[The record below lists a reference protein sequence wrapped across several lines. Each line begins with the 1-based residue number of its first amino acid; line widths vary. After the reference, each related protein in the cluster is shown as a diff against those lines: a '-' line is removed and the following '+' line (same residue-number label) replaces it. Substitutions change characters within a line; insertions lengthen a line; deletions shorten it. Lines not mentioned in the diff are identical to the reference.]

1 MKPRASRVSFV
12 CLFVCLF
19 FFYTARPNLRIQASA
34 TQASDSLVEI
44 LIHFNLVSKK
54 TGNLGVNI

>member
-12 CLFVCLF
+12 CLFVCL

-44 LIHFNLVSKK
+44 LIHFNLVSKE
-54 TGNLGVNI
+54 TVNLGVNI